1 MGGSSNIIKQ
11 VENLI
16 DKNTDSLSSAGREI
30 NKGMKKIGK
39 EIGRATEDVFDFV
52 KAPFDNIG
60 GAIGGGGGNN
70 DIPQTETVDP
80 NLLTEEMAK
89 RRKLALAMQKGYM
102 STIRAGKTNNNN
114 IDLLQPNLTG
124 KKTLGQ

>member
-1 MGGSSNIIKQ
+1 MGGGNSNFI
-11 VENLI
+11 EEFI
-16 DKNTDSLSSAGREI
+16 DKNTDSLSSAGRKI
-30 NKGMKKIGK
+30 GKGMKKIEK

-52 KAPFDNIG
+52 KDPLNNIG
-60 GAIGGGGGNN
+60 GAIGGGGGKP
-70 DIPQTETVDP
+70 DIPKTETVDP

-102 STIRAGKTNNNN
+102 STIRAGKTANN